1 MLLAIIKK
9 EFLLVGRDIHALAVL
24 FLMPMVFI
32 FIMSLSLQ
40 DTFQN
45 DSGKL
50 IKIGFIF
57 TDPDDK
63 LTKTGKKLLEQ
74 TELQTIIYAANI
86 SIKETVTND
95 DLSAMV
101 VLPKGFVSKVDNN
114 TPTIT
119 NENRL
124 QLYYAPTTPQY
135 LRKLIFASINQKF
148 IELQIGKILANKTLN
163 AEQKNG
169 SVDKFTENNFINE
182 REMYKKQIKIPSSV
196 EQTVPAWLIFSMF
209 FVVIP
214 ISTTFILEKQYG
226 TFQRLRTMPVPGSY
240 ILIGKLAPYLL
251 INLIQTLLMFLVGIY
266 ILPLVGGQ
274 GITLGS
280 NAWLLLPMTFSV
292 SVLAISFALFVATLV
307 KTTEQASAT
316 GGLSNII
323 FAAIGGIMVPTFV
336 MPEMMQSFARLSPM
350 NWGLEGFL
358 EIILREGSFTSITP
372 FIIKLLVFAI
382 VFFSI
387 ALINYQRVNNQK

>member
-1 MLLAIIKK
+1 M
-9 EFLLVGRDIHALAVL
+9 
-24 FLMPMVFI
+24 
-32 FIMSLSLQ
+32 
-40 DTFQN
+40 
-45 DSGKL
+45 
-50 IKIGFIF
+50 
-57 TDPDDK
+57 
-63 LTKTGKKLLEQ
+63 
-74 TELQTIIYAANI
+74 
-86 SIKETVTND
+86 
-95 DLSAMV
+95 
-101 VLPKGFVSKVDNN
+101 
-114 TPTIT
+114 
-119 NENRL
+119 
-124 QLYYAPTTPQY
+124 
-135 LRKLIFASINQKF
+135 
-148 IELQIGKILANKTLN
+148 
-163 AEQKNG
+163 
-169 SVDKFTENNFINE
+169 
-182 REMYKKQIKIPSSV
+182 
-196 EQTVPAWLIFSMF
+196 PAWLIFSMF